1 MNLINEYR
9 WSNDHVDRQKVINT
23 IMHVDY
29 TNWLT
34 WSFRYWMI
42 KWMISNWKD
51 VIERLIIDWFTGG
64 APPPAGSVPK
74 FSGEMPNED
83 VMDDPNSQEAQ
94 PTAPPMEKMDN
105 IGGYSNVGFNASK

>member
-9 WSNDHVDRQKVINT
+9 WSNDHVDRQKVIDT

-42 KWMISNWKD
+42 KWMIIN
-51 VIERLIIDWFTGG
+51 WFTGG

>member
-1 MNLINEYR
+1 
-9 WSNDHVDRQKVINT
+9 
-23 IMHVDY
+23 MHVDY
-29 TNWLT
+29 TSLIDWHGVLGIEWLNE
-34 WSFRYWMI
+34 WLSI
-42 KWMISNWKD
+42 DWKE